1 MKNII
6 VACPLFIAPSF
17 SAWSMEATSPSQMDP
32 GGEDYSYSV
41 LDMSLNNHWLA
52 SAGPETMTD
61 NTSPSSTTSP
71 TYALPQKPDWAGLR
85 QDTKLFMLYQVA
97 TVAIIYTLPESV
109 SKWSQEDKS
118 GNQFKKWEDN
128 INNMQLD
135 NDMWS
140 VNYIGH
146 PYFGAT
152 YYVRA
157 RHRGFD
163 RPGSF
168 WYAAGMSAM
177 FEYGIEAVF
186 EPASLQ
192 DLIFTPVGGAV
203 VGEYL
208 MIGNEKIQNHIAA
221 TGEKTFLDS
230 LGLFFTDPLGVINKK
245 MMELYNS
252 ETENARLELQPIIS
266 PSFLS
271 QSDRPRSHADDVYGI
286 QALLMW

>member
-1 MKNII
+1 MLL
-6 VACPLFIAPSF
+6 AGLPF
-17 SAWSMEATSPSQMDP
+17 SAWSMASAAAPDQLSLGREGLSHLQ
-32 GGEDYSYSV
+32 
-41 LDMSLNNHWLA
+41 LNMSLDNRWLA
-52 SAGPETMTD
+52 DASSATAP
-61 NTSPSSTTSP
+61 TSTSINAASL
-71 TYALPQKPDWAGLR
+71 TFALPEKADWAGLR
-85 QDTKLFMLYQVA
+85 QDTKLFLLYQVA
-97 TVAIIYTLPESV
+97 TAAVIYTLPEST
-109 SKWSQEDKS
+109 SKWSEEDKT
-118 GNQFKKWEDN
+118 GNHFKKWEDN

-163 RPGSF
+163 RQGSL
-168 WYAAGMSAM
+168 WYAVGMSAM

-221 TGEKTFLDS
+221 KGEKTFLDS

-245 MMELYNS
+245 VMEIYNG

-271 QSDRPRSHADDVYGI
+271 QSNHPGSHADDVYGI

>member
-1 MKNII
+1 MKNFIF
-6 VACPLFIAPSF
+6 ACLLLAALPF
-17 SAWSMEATSPSQMDP
+17 SAWNMASAAAADQLNP
-32 GGEDYSYSV
+32 GSASFNKPR
-41 LDMSLNNHWLA
+41 LNMSLDDRWLA
-52 SAGPETMTD
+52 DAGSATKVNETTANVASLSFSLPEE
-61 NTSPSSTTSP
+61 
-71 TYALPQKPDWAGLR
+71 PDWAGLR
-85 QDTKLFMLYQVA
+85 QDSKLFLLYQLA
-97 TVAIIYTLPESV
+97 TAAVIYTLPEST
-109 SKWSQEDKS
+109 SKWSQEDKN
-118 GNQFKKWEDN
+118 GNHFKKWEDN
-128 INNMQLD
+128 INNTQLD

-163 RPGSF
+163 RQDSL
-168 WYAAGMSAM
+168 WYAAGMSAL

-186 EPASLQ
+186 EPPSIQ

-230 LGLFFTDPLGVINKK
+230 LGLFFTDPLGMINKK
-245 MMELYNS
+245 VMDIYS
-252 ETENARLELQPIIS
+252 GETENARLELQPIIS